1 MEVKVTVNVRKTTT
15 KEKLESIIGIALIIG
30 FIYFVRNR

>member
-15 KEKLESIIGIALIIG
+15 KEKLESIIGIA
-30 FIYFVRNR
+30 VNNRFYLFRA